1 MREKLRTKKYL
12 LIKKKIKLKKFPQDQ
27 TEKKKIKEKKEVYSH
42 INLKIQNTSEW
53 SLKNHV
59 SVIYMRIN

>member
-1 MREKLRTKKYL
+1 MREQLRTKKYL
-12 LIKKKIKLKKFPQDQ
+12 LIKKKIKLKNFLRTKLR
-27 TEKKKIKEKKEVYSH
+27 KKKEKKEVYSH

-59 SVIYMRIN
+59 YVIYMRIN